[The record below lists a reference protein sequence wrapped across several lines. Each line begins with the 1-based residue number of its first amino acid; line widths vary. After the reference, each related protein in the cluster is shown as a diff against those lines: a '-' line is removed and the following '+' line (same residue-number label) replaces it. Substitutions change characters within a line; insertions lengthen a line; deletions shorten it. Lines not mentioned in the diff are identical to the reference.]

1 MILPQEGI
9 QSVGLLGE
17 IREFKWAGESLLPW
31 RKGWC
36 PRVVRVHV
44 RRRAGRRL
52 SFLFLPSFPL
62 FSSLP
67 LSLSSSGGTHPGR
80 AREWSLSTYYVHRV
94 SCLREL
100 KREIDGSEME
110 KKWEMAVA
118 ETKEGT
124 EKSFLSRQS

>member
-62 FSSLP
+62 FLFLYRP
-67 LSLSSSGGTHPGR
+67 RAGTTPGR
-80 AREWSLSTYYVHRV
+80 AREWTPSTYYVHRV